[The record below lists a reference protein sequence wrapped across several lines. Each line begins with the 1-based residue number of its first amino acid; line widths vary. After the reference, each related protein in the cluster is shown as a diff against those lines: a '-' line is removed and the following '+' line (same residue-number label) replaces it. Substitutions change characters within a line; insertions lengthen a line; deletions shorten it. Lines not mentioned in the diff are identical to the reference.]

1 MRMGSSEGLDWL
13 KELGLPKPYYRTRFG
28 AAYLGDAKVLMEKIP
43 SDSVDL
49 IVTSPPFALRRKKE
63 YGNVDAAIYV
73 DWFRPFGREF
83 YRILKPKGSL
93 VIDIGG
99 SWNEGEPTR
108 SLYQYEL
115 LIDLARLG
123 LRLCQEFFWYNPAR
137 LPSPAEWVNVRR
149 IRVKDAVDPIWWLA
163 KTPFPKA
170 DNKQVLKKYS
180 ESMMQLLVNGY
191 KAKLRPS
198 GHDIS
203 SKFNRDRG
211 GAIPPN
217 LLIIANTESNSW
229 YLRACAKA
237 GVTPNPARF
246 PRRLPE
252 FFVKFLSDEGDLVLD
267 PFAGSNVTGEV
278 AESMKR
284 RWLAFELVREYLEG
298 SRFRF
303 EEPQGRNNGKS
314 SPRRVRSQD
323 RANKESKTSKLFVE

>member
-1 MRMGSSEGLDWL
+1 MGGSEGLDWL
-13 KELGLPKPYYRTRFG
+13 KQLDLPKPYYRTRFG
-28 AAYLGDAKVLMEKIP
+28 AAYLGDAKVLMEFMP

-73 DWFRPFGREF
+73 DWFRPFGNEC
-83 YRILKPKGSL
+83 YRILRPRGSL

-115 LIDLARLG
+115 LIDLAKQG
-123 LRLCQEFFWYNPAR
+123 FKLCQEFFWYNPAR

-163 KTPFPKA
+163 KSPFPVA
-170 DNKQVLKKYS
+170 DNKKVLKKYS
-180 ESMMQLLVNGY
+180 ESMVQLLANGY
-191 KAKLRPS
+191 RPKLRPS

-203 SKFNRDRG
+203 GKFKHDRG

-217 LLIIANTESNSW
+217 LLTIANTESNSW

-237 GVTPNPARF
+237 GMKPHPARF
-246 PRRLPE
+246 PARLPE
-252 FFVKFLSDEGDLVLD
+252 FFIKFLTESGALVLD
-267 PFAGSNVTGEV
+267 PFGGSNVTGEV
-278 AESMKR
+278 AEGLER
-284 RWLAFELVREYLEG
+284 RWLCFDLVEEYLRA

-303 EEPQGRNNGKS
+303 ERPAEERQDKKQIGQRSRARQG
-314 SPRRVRSQD
+314 
-323 RANKESKTSKLFVE
+323 TLT

>member
-1 MRMGSSEGLDWL
+1 MGGSDGLDWV
-13 KELGLPKPYYRTRFG
+13 KELGLPKPYYQTRFG
-28 AAYLGDAKVLMEKIP
+28 AAYHGDARVLMETMP

-49 IVTSPPFALRRKKE
+49 IVTSPPFALRRKKD

-83 YRILKPKGSL
+83 HRILKPAGSL

-115 LIDLARLG
+115 LIDLTKLG
-123 LRLCQEFFWYNPAR
+123 FRLCQEFYWYNPAR

-180 ESMMQLLVNGY
+180 DSMIQLLANGY

-203 SKFNRDRG
+203 GKFKRDRG

-217 LLIIANTESNSW
+217 LLTIANTESNSW

-237 GVTPNPARF
+237 GLKPNPARF
-246 PRRLPE
+246 PAKLPE
-252 FFVKFLSDEGDLVLD
+252 FFLKFLSDPGGLVLD
-267 PFAGSNVTGEV
+267 PFGGSNVTGEV
-278 AESMKR
+278 AESLER
-284 RWLAFELVREYLEG
+284 RWLCFELVEEYLQG

-303 EEPQGRNNGKS
+303 EKPDEAAKGGKS
-314 SPRRVRSQD
+314 DRRKTQARSRQ
-323 RANKESKTSKLFVE
+323 RTLT